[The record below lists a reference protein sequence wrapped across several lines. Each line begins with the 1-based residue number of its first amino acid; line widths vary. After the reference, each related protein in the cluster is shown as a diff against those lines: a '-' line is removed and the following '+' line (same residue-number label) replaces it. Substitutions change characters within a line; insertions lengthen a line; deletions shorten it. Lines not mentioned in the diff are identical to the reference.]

1 MELSEIREQSA
12 KAAEQVC
19 EAAKLMMSLSAAV
32 FGGVMYMQ
40 IAGACS
46 RTQAAVL
53 GTAMLVCMAICYADL
68 CAAKRR
74 RAAEEAKAR
83 KAARVSMDKAA
94 HIAYRAD
101 LMRQIR

>member
-1 MELSEIREQSA
+1 M
-12 KAAEQVC
+12 KAS
-19 EAAKLMMSLSAAV
+19 KFMMSLSATV

-68 CAAKRR
+68 QREKRR
-74 RAAEEAKAR
+74 KAMQEDRAR

>member
-1 MELSEIREQSA
+1 M
-12 KAAEQVC
+12 KAS
-19 EAAKLMMSLSAAV
+19 KFMMSLSAAV

-53 GTAMLVCMAICYADL
+53 VCMAICYADL

-74 RAAEEAKAR
+74 RAAEKVKAR

>member
-1 MELSEIREQSA
+1 M
-12 KAAEQVC
+12 KAS
-19 EAAKLMMSLSAAV
+19 KFMMSLSAAV

-46 RTQAAVL
+46 RMQAAVL

-68 CAAKRR
+68 QREKRR
-74 RAAEEAKAR
+74 KAVQEDKAR
-83 KAARVSMDKAA
+83 RAA

>member
-1 MELSEIREQSA
+1 M
-12 KAAEQVC
+12 KAS
-19 EAAKLMMSLSAAV
+19 KFMMSLSAAV
-32 FGGVMYMQ
+32 FVGVMYMQ

-46 RTQAAVL
+46 RMQAAVL

-74 RAAEEAKAR
+74 RAAEEVKAR

>member
-1 MELSEIREQSA
+1 M
-12 KAAEQVC
+12 KAS
-19 EAAKLMMSLSAAV
+19 KFMMSLSAAV

-74 RAAEEAKAR
+74 RAAEEVKAR
-83 KAARVSMDKAA
+83 KAAASPWTRRRTLRTA
-94 HIAYRAD
+94 AD

>member
-1 MELSEIREQSA
+1 M
-12 KAAEQVC
+12 KAS
-19 EAAKLMMSLSAAV
+19 KFMMSLSAAV

-74 RAAEEAKAR
+74 RKAQETR
-83 KAARVSMDKAA
+83 AREFARESMDKAA
-94 HIAYRAD
+94 HIAYKAD
-101 LMRQIR
+101 MMRQIR

>member
-1 MELSEIREQSA
+1 M
-12 KAAEQVC
+12 KAS
-19 EAAKLMMSLSAAV
+19 KFMMSLSAAV

-68 CAAKRR
+68 QREKRR
-74 RAAEEAKAR
+74 KACRRIRPAERLASPWTKRRTLHTAPT
-83 KAARVSMDKAA
+83 
-94 HIAYRAD
+94 

>member
-1 MELSEIREQSA
+1 
-12 KAAEQVC
+12 
-19 EAAKLMMSLSAAV
+19 
-32 FGGVMYMQ
+32 MYMQ

-46 RTQAAVL
+46 RMQRRCLERRCWFAWQSAMRISVRQNAV
-53 GTAMLVCMAICYADL
+53 GRQRKPRPA
-68 CAAKRR
+68 
-74 RAAEEAKAR
+74 

>member
-1 MELSEIREQSA
+1 MLRRQRRCLPLRGITPKSVLEHL
-12 KAAEQVC
+12 
-19 EAAKLMMSLSAAV
+19 LFAV
-32 FGGVMYMQ
+32 IGGVMYMQ

-74 RAAEEAKAR
+74 RAAEEVKAR